1 LGGAHDRRRLGNAHF
16 TNRTASARIDGS
28 RAAATISS
36 NEKRR
41 REDGL
46 KPAPFA
52 YAKARSVAHAI
63 ELLANDDAR
72 LLAGGQSLIATLNM
86 RLSEPALL
94 VDINGIGGLDRVTLK
109 NAHVEIGALVR
120 YAQAERSAE
129 IARAAP
135 LIALAL
141 PHIGHPAIRNR
152 GTVGGSLA
160 FADPAAELPACVI
173 ALDGEIEIV
182 GPQGQLTVKAD
193 EFFKGLFETALTPR
207 DVLTAIRVP
216 AAGADTRVGFAEFA
230 RRHGDYAM
238 VGLAACARAEG
249 KRLGNLRLVYFG
261 VGATPV
267 RARRAEPA
275 LADGDVEAA
284 VKALADDLEP
294 ADDVQ
299 ASGAVKTHLAG
310 VLLRRVAQQLAR
322 APS

>member
-1 LGGAHDRRRLGNAHF
+1 
-16 TNRTASARIDGS
+16 
-28 RAAATISS
+28 
-36 NEKRR
+36 
-41 REDGL
+41 L

-63 ELLANDDAR
+63 ELLADDDAR

-94 VDINGIGGLDRVTLK
+94 VDINGIGGLDRISLK
-109 NAHVEIGALVR
+109 NAHVEIGALAR

-129 IARAAP
+129 IAQAAP

-160 FADPAAELPACVI
+160 FADPAAELPACVV
-173 ALDGEIEIV
+173 ALGGEIEIV
-182 GPQGQLTVKAD
+182 RPQGQLTVKAD
-193 EFFKGLFETALTPR
+193 DFFKGLFETALTPR
-207 DVLTAIRVP
+207 DVLTTIRVP

-238 VGLAACARAEG
+238 VGLAASARADG
-249 KRLGNLRLVYFG
+249 KQLSNLRLVYFG

-284 VKALADDLEP
+284 VNALADDLEP

-299 ASGAVKTHLAG
+299 ASGAVKAHLAG
-310 VLLRRVAQQLAR
+310 VLLRRVARQLAR

>member
-1 LGGAHDRRRLGNAHF
+1 M
-16 TNRTASARIDGS
+16 
-28 RAAATISS
+28 
-36 NEKRR
+36 
-41 REDGL
+41 

-94 VDINGIGGLDRVTLK
+94 VDINGIGGLDRVALK

-135 LIALAL
+135 LITLAL
-141 PHIGHPAIRNR
+141 PYIGHPAIRNR

-160 FADPAAELPACVI
+160 FADPAAELPACVV

-182 GPQGQLTVKAD
+182 GPQGQLAVKAD
-193 EFFKGLFETALTPR
+193 DFFKGLFETTLGPH

-238 VGLAACARAEG
+238 VGLAACARAAG

-267 RARRAEPA
+267 RARQAEPA

-284 VKALADDLEP
+284 VNALADDLEP

-299 ASGAVKTHLAG
+299 ASGAVKAHLAG
-310 VLLRRVAQQLAR
+310 VLLRRVARQLAR